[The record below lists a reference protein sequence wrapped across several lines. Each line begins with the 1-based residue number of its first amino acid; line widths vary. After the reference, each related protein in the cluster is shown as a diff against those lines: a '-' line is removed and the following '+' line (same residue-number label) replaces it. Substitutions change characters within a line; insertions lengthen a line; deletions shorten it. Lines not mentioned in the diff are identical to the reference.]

1 MVSVRT
7 AVDDILHLLDY
18 ILIADAVDEA
28 GEAEGIESEDDDGG
42 SGIGIEAEAREVAS
56 GATIGNGSFPDAID
70 DEVGEDLA
78 LLRWKVEIGF
88 DASEGYA
95 DGFGRRKTEIEL

>member
-1 MVSVRT
+1 M
-7 AVDDILHLLDY
+7 LDY
-18 ILIADAVDEA
+18 ILVSGAVDEA

-42 SGIGIEAEAREVAS
+42 SGIGIEAEAREVGGS
-56 GATIGNGSFPDAID
+56 SSEIGNGSFFNAID
-70 DEVGEDLA
+70 DEVREDLA

-88 DASEGYA
+88 DAGEGDA

>member
-1 MVSVRT
+1 M
-7 AVDDILHLLDY
+7 DDIL
-18 ILIADAVDEA
+18 IAAGEDEA

-42 SGIGIEAEAREVAS
+42 SRIGIEAEAREV
-56 GATIGNGSFPDAID
+56 GEWFGVGNGSFFNAID
-70 DEVGEDLA
+70 DEVREDLA

-88 DASEGYA
+88 DAGEGDA

>member
-1 MVSVRT
+1 ML
-7 AVDDILHLLDY
+7 DDIF
-18 ILIADAVDEA
+18 IAGAVDET

-42 SGIGIEAEAREVAS
+42 SGIGIEAEAREVD
-56 GATIGNGSFPDAID
+56 GATIGNGSFFNAID
-70 DEVGEDLA
+70 DEVREDLA

-88 DASEGYA
+88 DTGEGDA